1 MLIAPHETRAQ
12 SLFSTAHPAR
22 FNEAGFSLCFTSRG
36 DLGGEGGGE
45 LHIHTLNPRRPKESS
60 AKEKRRLEH
69 DKLTAPQL
77 HSAAFAAFRAPK
89 RGRFHLLCTQPT
101 TAEASNT
108 HPATPH
114 AQNPSRPH
122 LFPPHL
128 LLFWLKRSF
137 CKQPP
142 GN

>member
-1 MLIAPHETRAQ
+1 MRRELSLSSAQLIQPVLTRPAFHCVLHHAETW
-12 SLFSTAHPAR
+12 
-22 FNEAGFSLCFTSRG
+22 
-36 DLGGEGGGE
+36 EGGGE

-60 AKEKRRLEH
+60 AKEKRRLEL